1 MNNINIKNHYQNIF
15 LFLVPFIA
23 LILFIPLSYG
33 ELNMSDSGSVVTY
46 GLLLPEYKVD
56 ISQYNDTKEILVDVK
71 FQNKKKSFTGI
82 SDNWLTVEEGQTPQ
96 QVYDDYV
103 GQRLLVVYIDNL
115 TNSKKQP
122 IDQDDMKVSSNSD
135 FLEFNGNGL
144 YGKNA
149 FEIEILNIDDLV
161 DLSTNFNDALE
172 FQIKISSD
180 KFFPENKY
188 ELLIGTWTRDT
199 VLTETAIFT
208 LPDDLTNTREQKEE
222 KKDTNPQQATPKIK
236 QEDKSEQNL
245 SDLQQQQLEQQQRA
259 IAEAE
264 QRKQQR
270 EAEQKEFELEQ
281 QRDVEQK
288 ELEKLQEENKKLEII
303 LENIEPDNALMETQL
318 MKKNKSKKSQNTSQ
332 SQQITQSQQRR
343 DAVQELSLVNGI
355 LSSYQ
360 NRINPRRKG
369 IL

>member
-96 QVYDDYV
+96 QVYDDF
-103 GQRLLVVYIDNL
+103 GIQRWLVVYIDNI
-115 TNSKKQP
+115 TNSEKYIIK
-122 IDQDDMKVSSNSD
+122 QDDMDISSDVS
-135 FLEFNGNGL
+135 FLQLIGSGSQ
-144 YGKNA
+144 GKNA
-149 FEIEILNIDDLV
+149 FEIEVLNIDDLI

-172 FQIKISSD
+172 FQLKIKSD

-188 ELLIGTWTRDT
+188 ELLIGTWTRNAG
-199 VLTETAIFT
+199 LTESAKFT
-208 LPDDLTNTREQKEE
+208 FPSDLTNTREQKE
-222 KKDTNPQQATPKIK
+222 DTVSKPQQPTPKPK
-236 QEDKSEQNL
+236 QQEDRSENNV
-245 SDLQQQQLEQQQRA
+245 SNLQQQQLEQQQRA

-270 EAEQKEFELEQ
+270 ELE
-281 QRDVEQK
+281 K
-288 ELEKLQEENKKLEII
+288 IELEKLQEENKKLEIMSGNTKQEMPDDNLNVVEETKEKPEYI
-303 LENIEPDNALMETQL
+303 PEPTGNTRPAEENRCGAGTVMIDGICIVEQKLNTQPEEKGFVEWLM
-318 MKKNKSKKSQNTSQ
+318 
-332 SQQITQSQQRR
+332 
-343 DAVQELSLVNGI
+343 SLFGM
-355 LSSYQ
+355 
-360 NRINPRRKG
+360 
-369 IL
+369 